1 MQTVDG
7 VAQITPLT
15 SQPVAPTSTLHGQMA
30 TKLAV
35 GETIETLIVGE
46 VEHTGAECNT
56 PQATSATQLLDL
68 GSARSTD
75 TTNTAILRVRNQASV
90 TRATGQNVS

>member
-15 SQPVAPTSTLHGQMA
+15 SQPVAPTSTLHGELA

-35 GETIETLIVGE
+35 GETIKTLIVGE
-46 VEHTGAECNT
+46 VEHTGAERNT
-56 PQATSATQLLDL
+56 AQATSATQLLDP
-68 GSARSTD
+68 GSASSTA
-75 TTNTAILRVRNQASV
+75 TTNAAAICGCA
-90 TRATGQNVS
+90 TRHR